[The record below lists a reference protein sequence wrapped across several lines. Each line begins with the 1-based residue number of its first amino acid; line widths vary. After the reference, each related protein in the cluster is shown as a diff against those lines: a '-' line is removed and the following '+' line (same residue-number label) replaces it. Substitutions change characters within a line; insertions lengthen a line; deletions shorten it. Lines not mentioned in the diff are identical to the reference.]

1 MSQQLKINYK
11 KLYNFSSEKLFWKG
25 CKEGGRAPYNLIAL
39 MFCKL
44 YPGERSGRSFK
55 EIPGDAIKKSEPKGS
70 PLKEAYNVSSLLV
83 RNNQILGYY
92 IFNY

>member
-11 KLYNFSSEKLFWKG
+11 KLYNFSSEKLFG
-25 CKEGGRAPYNLIAL
+25 
-39 MFCKL
+39 
-44 YPGERSGRSFK
+44 RSGRSFK
-55 EIPGDAIKKSEPKGS
+55 EIPGSDQIPGDAIKKSEPKGS

-83 RNNQILGYY
+83 RDYQILGYY